1 MLKYIKLIFNF
12 LGESYR
18 EITHNVTWESMDKVK
33 NITFIVLFFIITL
46 SLGIFV
52 LDYISKNIVEYLYK
66 SI

>member
-46 SLGIFV
+46 SLVIFV